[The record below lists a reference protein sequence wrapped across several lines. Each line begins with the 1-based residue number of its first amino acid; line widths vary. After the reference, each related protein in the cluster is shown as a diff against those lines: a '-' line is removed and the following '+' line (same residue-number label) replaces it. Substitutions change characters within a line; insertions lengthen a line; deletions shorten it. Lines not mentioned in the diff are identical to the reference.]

1 MVRTGSE
8 LAQIGL
14 FHHAITDALGH
25 APGQQ
30 RLELRN
36 ARLAQVQL
44 AQRLRARLEHG
55 LDGIDAVQPHLT
67 RVAARCSGRWRGGWA
82 CCAGARGA
90 ALRGAGVRGAARPHG
105 LCEGPEPPSRGG
117 RPPRPSCCV
126 IVGSRSSCC
135 LQCQTAVS
143 GRFAVCVSI
152 VLQHPQGRRRTSSD
166 DDGKPL
172 ARWSV
177 YGGRAEACRTSCRPA
192 GARLK

>member
-1 MVRTGSE
+1 MRWVTHQASSALNCGMRASLRYSLRSASGRVLNTAWTALMPYSRTSRALP
-8 LAQIGL
+8 LA
-14 FHHAITDALGH
+14 AA
-25 APGQQ
+25 A
-30 RLELRN
+30 
-36 ARLAQVQL
+36 
-44 AQRLRARLEHG
+44 
-55 LDGIDAVQPHLT
+55 DG
-67 RVAARCSGRWRGGWA
+67 VAAGA